1 MVIKSQS
8 DASNMSDNFSGSD
21 VIGTDS
27 DAEHVNADESLTFL
41 SKRNKKQEVTSVVSA
56 KSKTSQCQ
64 RT

>member
-27 DAEHVNADESLTFL
+27 DAEHVNADESLTFP
-41 SKRNKKQEVTSVVSA
+41 SKRNKKQEVNLSSI
-56 KSKTSQCQ
+56 C
-64 RT
+64 